1 MAEECC
7 FDSQPT
13 INSDED
19 EKMIDVLTFP
29 TNFFLFSEA
38 STQSPSNSEQANCP
52 ITSPRYKFMGQQY
65 SAEFLEQNNDIRT
78 FKDLKPLQGDQSTA
92 SQINKRSNLENLS
105 IKINSSKQQFITQK
119 KKNSDRF
126 YQRNCQEKPGNRSKD
141 RQQLSLTTRSNN
153 LNENKLLSNKLN
165 GVIQVS
171 CLKGAMSENLKIPQ
185 QNNFDIFSGRASNKN
200 VCFKFTM
207 EQIKSMRKNNKLNI
221 FSTSNGK
228 LFLI

>member
-7 FDSQPT
+7 FDCQPT

-29 TNFFLFSEA
+29 TNFFGFSEA

-52 ITSPRYKFMGQQY
+52 ITSPRYKFMGRYY
-65 SAEFLEQNNDIRT
+65 SAESQEQNDQIRT
-78 FKDLKPLQGDQSTA
+78 FKDQKPLQTDQKTT
-92 SQINKRSNLENLS
+92 SQVNKCSNLDNLS
-105 IKINSSKQQFITQK
+105 NKKKYQKQQYFFQK

-126 YQRNCQEKPGNRSKD
+126 NQRICQEKPENKGKD
-141 RQQLSLTTRSNN
+141 RQRLSLSTRSNN
-153 LNENKLLSNKLN
+153 LNESKLISNRLN
-165 GVIQVS
+165 SVIKVS
-171 CLKGAMSENLKIPQ
+171 CLKGTMSEDIKIRQ

-200 VCFKFTM
+200 VCFQFTM